1 LQGAIQMRDG
11 FLCFAQFGK
20 CSAEIC
26 LSSGVI
32 GLELD
37 GSRQL
42 LRRSWKIP
50 SDRLRDSQIVMSV
63 KIFGTGIYGSG
74 EVRDGFGD
82 TVRGQQRAVL
92 KLVRCRGGTRAPE
105 IFVPVI
111 NSAVID
117 ELAVRIKHR
126 AFRSDGR
133 AGTLTSSR

>member
-1 LQGAIQMRDG
+1 MRCG

-20 CSAEIC
+20 CRAEIC

-63 KIFGTGIYGSG
+63 KIFGTGIYGGG

-82 TVRGQQRAVL
+82 AMRGQQRAAQSVFYRG
-92 KLVRCRGGTRAPE
+92 VRGPQR
-105 IFVPVI
+105 
-111 NSAVID
+111 
-117 ELAVRIKHR
+117 
-126 AFRSDGR
+126 
-133 AGTLTSSR
+133 